1 MPEIHSKLS
10 PSSAARW
17 LSCTPCLRLE
27 ESMPDTAGRDAQEG
41 TLAHSLGEKT
51 LLYKLGRIT
60 AQKYARALRRIKENP
75 LYDET
80 MTEYIDGYVEFVL
93 NHFKDAKAISPD
105 AVCEIEARLD
115 FSDWAK
121 GGFGTGDA
129 VIITDG
135 YIEVIDLKYGKG
147 VAVDVDHNPQLMLYG
162 LGAYSEY
169 GMLFDIEKIIVNIYQ
184 PRINN
189 IAGFEMPVA
198 ELLEW
203 AEDVVR
209 PQAEKALNGEGE
221 FKPSEKACRFC
232 KARSICKARAES
244 LLSLETYGFSDP
256 AVMKPDEIADV
267 LKRAEGLDT
276 WIKALKE
283 FAYDKLSDGQS
294 IKGFKLVKGGRG
306 RRSFSD
312 KDEVGKILLREGYQL
327 EDIYSRDLISLTA
340 LEKLV
345 GKKKFSELCGDYIIK
360 PEPKSVLAFEDD
372 PREEYGIVSFDSL
385 D

>member
-51 LLYKLGRIT
+51 LLYKLGIIT

-147 VAVDVDHNPQLMLYG
+147 VAVDVDRNPQLMLYG

-256 AVMKPDEIADV
+256 AVMKPDEIADA
-267 LKRAEGLDT
+267 LRRAEGLDT
-276 WIKALKE
+276 WIKSLKE